1 MHADTDT
8 ANNVEEIM
16 GKTLNNTFAVSI
28 FGPFVGL
35 EFRGGVGGGACL
47 GLWFSMFLVLAKS
60 PLTTHP
66 VQDSSLFKAPFM
78 YKNAVLFNII
88 PIVKYMIS
96 SLTTW
101 GAKKHFHLD
110 SYSLLLHNN

>member
-35 EFRGGVGGGACL
+35 EFRGWGGGAHVWAYVCQC
-47 GLWFSMFLVLAKS
+47 S
-60 PLTTHP
+60 
-66 VQDSSLFKAPFM
+66 
-78 YKNAVLFNII
+78 
-88 PIVKYMIS
+88 
-96 SLTTW
+96 
-101 GAKKHFHLD
+101 
-110 SYSLLLHNN
+110 